1 MLSQILE
8 RLKKIPQVNV
18 TISKDEDYMTR
29 QDVNDLTLQNLL
41 NLFLKQFG
49 SPSQMHEACGSWN
62 RSAPGCQ
69 TNF

>member
-1 MLSQILE
+1 MLTQIFECFLISE
-8 RLKKIPQVNV
+8 VNV
-18 TISKDEDYMTR
+18 TVSKYEDSLTR

-41 NLFLKQFG
+41 NLFLKWFS
-49 SPSQMHEACGSWN
+49 SPSQMHEAYGSWN

>member
-1 MLSQILE
+1 
-8 RLKKIPQVNV
+8 
-18 TISKDEDYMTR
+18 MTR

-62 RSAPGCQ
+62 RSAPGFQ

>member
-1 MLSQILE
+1 MLTQILE
-8 RLKKIPQVNV
+8 RLKKIPEVNV
-18 TISKDEDYMTR
+18 TASKYEDCMTR

-41 NLFLKQFG
+41 NLFFKQFG
-49 SPSQMHEACGSWN
+49 FFSQTHEACGSWN

>member
-1 MLSQILE
+1 MLTPILE
-8 RLKKIPQVNV
+8 WFEKIPQVNV
-18 TISKDEDYMTR
+18 TISKYEDYMTR

-41 NLFLKQFG
+41 NLFLKWFG

>member
-1 MLSQILE
+1 MLLFQNM
-8 RLKKIPQVNV
+8 KTVC
-18 TISKDEDYMTR
+18 MTR